1 MDIYVSNL
9 SPHVVS
15 EDLKNQFSKYGV
27 VASANVIIDKFTN
40 RSKGFGF
47 VTMPNDDEAEKAI
60 QEMNGASIDGKA
72 VTVNKARPR
81 EEKPARSNNNR
92 W

>member
-9 SPHVVS
+9 SPYVVS
-15 EDLKNQFSKYGV
+15 EDLKNQFSKYGA

-47 VTMPNDDEAEKAI
+47 VTMLNDTEAEKAI
-60 QEMNGASIDGKA
+60 QEMNGSSIDGKA
-72 VTVNKARPR
+72 ITVNKARPR
-81 EEKPARSNNNR
+81 EERPARSY
-92 W
+92 

>member
-9 SPHVVS
+9 SPYVAN
-15 EDLKNQFSKYGV
+15 EDLNSHFSKYGTV
-27 VASANVIIDKFTN
+27 STANVIMDKFTN

-47 VTMPNDDEAEKAI
+47 VTMPDDVEAEKAI
-60 QEMNGASIDGKA
+60 KEMNGSLINGKT

-81 EEKPARSNNNR
+81 EERPARSNY
-92 W
+92 